1 MGEPEAYAKRLSG
14 GHADLVLGRRLRACG
29 FGVHGGFYP
38 VHDIMV
44 YAVFDVGKIIFGIEK
59 LALVGLV
66 LGEQQLRTSFAV
78 KPAPAVVV
86 MVELDRCD
94 LRGYILSQSRF
105 ALVQSPGPGIAK
117 PKGGQ
122 QM

>member
-1 MGEPEAYAKRLSG
+1 MGESKAYGNRLSS
-14 GHADLVLGRRLRACG
+14 GHGDFVLGRRLGAGG

-38 VHDIMV
+38 VHDVMV
-44 YAVFDVGKIIFGIEK
+44 YAVFDVGRIILGIEK

-117 PKGGQ
+117 PKGGH